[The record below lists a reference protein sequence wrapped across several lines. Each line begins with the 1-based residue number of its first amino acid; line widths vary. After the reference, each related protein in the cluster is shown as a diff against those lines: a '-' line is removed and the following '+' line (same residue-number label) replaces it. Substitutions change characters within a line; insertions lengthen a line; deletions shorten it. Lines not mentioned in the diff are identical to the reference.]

1 MIREQLQQLADGL
14 DRLNESGN
22 VRSDGERFLAEL
34 RVMAR
39 QLIDQADQASQ
50 AEAQAKPDPVDVRL
64 DLLANKVDDI
74 AAQFADVSDL
84 VNQLAKLAGDLQ
96 TAAVKG

>member
-1 MIREQLQQLADGL
+1 MIRDQLQQLADGL

-22 VRSDGERFLAEL
+22 VRFDGERFLSEL

-39 QLIDQADQASQ
+39 QVIEQADQAST
-50 AEAQAKPDPVDVRL
+50 AAAQAQPAPVDVRL
-64 DLLANKVDDI
+64 AELTEQVKTVAEQG
-74 AAQFADVSDL
+74 AAVADL

-96 TAAVKG
+96 AASVKG